1 MKSKGSSMPSFL
13 RRSATA
19 VGVLISVLA
28 VSATSMIGVT
38 PTARA
43 DSAVTP
49 YTSTIRVSGAGWGH
63 GYGMSQYGAY
73 GAAVSGLS
81 WKQILAFYYPGTKL
95 AALPSGGTVRV
106 WITADDDASLT
117 VLAATGLRL
126 RDTAR
131 GTTWTLPTGKDYT
144 QWKITRSGSASVL
157 SHRTAAGSWK
167 TTKPA
172 LVTTALWQVEN
183 PHTSLVKVALPGSR
197 VRELRG
203 QVSLTPY
210 GPSARTVN
218 RLPMED
224 YLRSVVP
231 SEMPTSWA
239 ADAVR
244 AQSVAARSYAARLRA
259 GSSTSAYD
267 LCDTTSC
274 QVYTGAADTVSGR
287 RTSHETAAGDAAI
300 RATAN
305 SVVMSGSSVAL
316 TQFASSN
323 GGHSA
328 QGGYVYL
335 APKTDPYDGVT
346 RNQTWTMSLTST
358 IVQQAYPTIG
368 TLRSVRVV
376 SRDGQG
382 RWGGRV
388 KQVALVG
395 SRSTVTIS
403 GDTFRTRFGLKSTL
417 FTLAG
422 GIAPSG
428 VVYAR
433 WQTLGGVTGWVG
445 APAGSE
451 RPVGTGREARFD
463 GADLLWSP
471 VTGTHEVH
479 GKIRATYRR
488 LGGATW
494 KLGFPTTDQTNG
506 PVAGSRQNLFT
517 GGAIY
522 WSSATGAWEVHGKI
536 YAYYASSASIRTR
549 LGLPLGDQQKGS
561 VTGTRM
567 TYLQRG
573 AIYWTSRSALGRSV
587 GRPIPCTASSVRR
600 SPDWGCP
607 PPACAPRPPAAWSS
621 SSTAGSAARPRGP
634 APSPTADPPFRL
646 SSVTECCPSVG
657 LSTDLAENSGFRP
670 AVGSQCPRDVP
681 VIRVD
686 PIVRRLPDDLPEA
699 RVWRPDLLAAPEDP
713 GPGAWIQPALFAT
726 PRRSVSRHRP
736 FADLLDGARF
746 DPSGG
751 GSRRGRGS
759 VQVTVF
765 GPAPPRD
772 LPDVRRWS
780 LNLGIAI
787 VEVLLG
793 HRALAQLLRWLNDET
808 LGRLGLAASVARD
821 RRGAPVRRERLTV
834 ASTRVQILGPDVVE
848 VCLHATRRA
857 DRFVVAFRLV
867 AERDRWLCTE
877 LDLLTPQRQQTPP

>member
-1 MKSKGSSMPSFL
+1 MSKGSAIPAGRQSAPARLL
-13 RRSATA
+13 RRLVASL
-19 VGVLISVLA
+19 GVVA
-28 VSATSMIGVT
+28 VSAALILTVT
-38 PTARA
+38 APAQA
-43 DSAVTP
+43 DTTVTP
-49 YTSTIRVSGAGWGH
+49 YASTIRVTGAGWGH
-63 GYGMSQYGAY
+63 GHGMSQYGAY

-81 WKQILAFYYPGTKL
+81 WKRILAFYYPGTKL
-95 AALPSGGTVRV
+95 AALPPGGTIRV
-106 WITADDDASLT
+106 WITGDNDATLT
-117 VLAATGLRL
+117 VLPATGLRL
-126 RDTAR
+126 RDNTR

-144 QWKITRSGSASVL
+144 QWRVTRSGSSSVL
-157 SHRTAAGSWK
+157 SHRTAQGTWEAA
-167 TTKPA
+167 KPTLA
-172 LVTTALWQVEN
+172 ATALWQVEN
-183 PHTSLVKVALPGSR
+183 PSTGLVKVALPGSR
-197 VRELRG
+197 VRELRS

-210 GPSARTVN
+210 GSSARTVN

-231 SEMPTSWA
+231 SEMPSSWA

-259 GSSTSAYD
+259 GSNTSAYD

-274 QVYTGAADTVSGR
+274 QVYAGTADTVSGR

-328 QGGYVYL
+328 QGGYAYL
-335 APKTDPYDGVT
+335 APRTDPYDAVT
-346 RNQTWTMSLTST
+346 RNQTWTMSLTPT
-358 IVQQAYPTIG
+358 NVQQSYPAIG
-368 TLRSVRVV
+368 TLQSVRVV

-451 RPVGTGREARFD
+451 RTVGTGREARFD

-471 VTGTHEVH
+471 ATGTHEVH
-479 GKIRATYRR
+479 GAIRTTYRR
-488 LGGATW
+488 LGGAAW

-517 GGAIY
+517 GGGVY

-549 LGLPLGDQQKGS
+549 LGLPLGDQQNGS
-561 VTGTRM
+561 VAGTRM

-573 AIYWTSRSALGRSV
+573 AIYWTSALGAREVSGPAYAV
-587 GRPIPCTASSVRR
+587 YRTLGEETSRLGMPTASVRTT
-600 SPDWGCP
+600 
-607 PPACAPRPPAAWSS
+607 SS
-621 SSTAGSAARPRGP
+621 
-634 APSPTADPPFRL
+634 
-646 SSVTECCPSVG
+646 
-657 LSTDLAENSGFRP
+657 
-670 AVGSQCPRDVP
+670 
-681 VIRVD
+681 
-686 PIVRRLPDDLPEA
+686 
-699 RVWRPDLLAAPEDP
+699 
-713 GPGAWIQPALFAT
+713 
-726 PRRSVSRHRP
+726 
-736 FADLLDGARF
+736 
-746 DPSGG
+746 
-751 GSRRGRGS
+751 GS
-759 VQVTVF
+759 VVEFEHGRISCPTKGTCAVTY
-765 GPAPPRD
+765 R
-772 LPDVRRWS
+772 
-780 LNLGIAI
+780 
-787 VEVLLG
+787 
-793 HRALAQLLRWLNDET
+793 
-808 LGRLGLAASVARD
+808 
-821 RRGAPVRRERLTV
+821 
-834 ASTRVQILGPDVVE
+834 
-848 VCLHATRRA
+848 
-857 DRFVVAFRLV
+857 
-867 AERDRWLCTE
+867 
-877 LDLLTPQRQQTPP
+877 